1 MLAGILFDLDGT
13 LANTDPIHFAV
24 WQDILTYYKIEI
36 DRTFYQQRISGKTNA
51 EIIKDILPHLSLEA
65 AWQLATEKEE
75 RYRQLSRTLQPM
87 PGLLKIIEL
96 TETAPLKRAVV
107 TNAPRDNAVHMLD
120 VLRLTY
126 VFPTVILA
134 EDAPPGKPDPAP
146 YLLALE
152 RLGIDRDRA
161 IAFEDSTTGI
171 QSAVGAGIYT
181 IGITSTHRS
190 EHLLAA
196 GANMAIE
203 DFNSERLWEIL
214 DKKMFWTEFN

>member
-203 DFNSERLWEIL
+203 DFNSEGLWEIL

>member
-24 WQDILTYYKIEI
+24 WQDILTYYHISI
-36 DRTFYQQRISGKTNA
+36 DRDFYRQRISGKTNS
-51 EIIKDILPHLSLEA
+51 EIIKDILPNLSLET

-75 RYRQLSRTLQPM
+75 RYRKLAATLQLM
-87 PGLLKIIEL
+87 PGLPKILELIDNTGLK
-96 TETAPLKRAVV
+96 KAVV
-107 TNAPRDNAVHMLD
+107 TNAPKENAVHMLD
-120 VLRLTY
+120 ILRLTY
-126 VFPTVILA
+126 TFPTVILA

-152 RLGIDRDRA
+152 RLALDSREA
-161 IAFEDSTTGI
+161 IVFEDSTTGI
-171 QSAVGAGIYT
+171 QAAVKAGIYT
-181 IGITSTHRS
+181 IGITSTHAA

-203 DFNSERLWEIL
+203 DFNSQQLWEL
-214 DKKMFWTEFN
+214 LEKKMFKLI

>member
-152 RLGIDRDRA
+152 RLGIDRDKA